1 MPSGGKRAGSG
12 RKPAHRDKQICVRV
26 REEFHR
32 AIKESGYSATAYL
45 DMALREF
52 VDNHD
57 ASEIVAPRRETRGGY
72 RRKAFDDTTEAIIK

>member
-1 MPSGGKRAGSG
+1 MPSGGTRAGSG
-12 RKPAHRDKQICVRV
+12 RKPANRDKQIRVRV

-32 AIKESGYSATAYL
+32 AIKESGYSATVYL

-57 ASEIVAPRRETRGGY
+57 AGEIVAPRRETRGY
-72 RRKAFDDTTEAIIK
+72 RRKEPTPP

>member
-1 MPSGGKRAGSG
+1 MPRGGRRAGSG

-32 AIKESGYSATAYL
+32 AIKESGYSATVYL
-45 DMALREF
+45 DMALRYF

-72 RRKAFDDTTEAIIK
+72 RRKEPTPTQGFLE